1 MRLTPLRW
9 PARVLFASA
18 LVLACKSTE
27 PASNDKPQDEAEPAR
42 PTAPTEDAT
51 PDETP
56 TDSTP
61 AGKLLEWLDPDA
73 VSVVFSRIDPAID
86 TDSFSMVFALPPKIE
101 KMLRDIQGVDHALDA
116 VLDPDAPRPAEWLG
130 PQSLGAASV
139 VSSGTYVVRAL
150 TAPVAEVEKHLLG
163 AGMQKT
169 EIEGFAV
176 FVPRGPFPW
185 KVVILEDDVAG
196 FVPVKEIGS
205 GLSPLTA
212 GRDLPASALET
223 EIRTVLSQDPDALLD
238 IYAGGPLLHLDL
250 GQDIA
255 QLGLHTRRF
264 EQGGLDVEVRMQ
276 PVDNADQARASLQN
290 RELELETDQIQ
301 ALAKRVAYTVE
312 GNVVTGRLQATP
324 QDVAV
329 MSE

>member
-9 PARVLFASA
+9 PALALLGAA
-18 LVLACKSTE
+18 LVFGCKSTD
-27 PASNDKPQDEAEPAR
+27 PAEKNQPRDEAEPAR
-42 PTAPTEDAT
+42 PTAPTDAEPPAT
-51 PDETP
+51 PTE
-56 TDSTP
+56 STP

-73 VSVVFSRIDPAID
+73 VSVVFSRIDPSID
-86 TDSFSMVFALPPKIE
+86 TDAFSMVFALPPKIE
-101 KMLRDIQGVDHALDA
+101 RMLRDIQGVDHALDA
-116 VLDPDAPRPAEWLG
+116 VLDPEAPRPSEWLG
-130 PQSLGAASV
+130 PHALGAASV
-139 VSSGTYVVRAL
+139 VSSGTYVVRPM
-150 TAPVAEVEKHLLG
+150 TAPVAEVEAHLLG

-169 EIEGFAV
+169 DVEGFPV

-185 KVVILEDDVAG
+185 KVVFLEDDVAG

-212 GRDLPASALET
+212 GRDLPPSALET
-223 EIRTVLSQDPDALLD
+223 EIRTVLSQDPDAVLD

-255 QLGLHTRRF
+255 QLGVHTRRF
-264 EQGGLDVEVRMQ
+264 QQGGLDVEVRMQ
-276 PVDNADQARASLQN
+276 PVDSAEQARTSLQS
-290 RELELETDQIQ
+290 RDLLLETDQVQ